1 MNNPDAP
8 EDLNPA
14 ADEHLAPK
22 NGGCVQQ
29 RLLPILSIVFVVVI
43 VGGVLY
49 VYNSNP
55 DLTAKLQEYGYL
67 GAFLISAMLNATVVL
82 PAGNFLVLAALGA
95 AMPSPTFVGLAAA
108 LGAAIGEMTGY
119 LAGFSGRAVL
129 PQHHKWYQRVHGWLD
144 RYGMWAIFGLS
155 AAPLVFDVAGITAG
169 VMRFP
174 ARKFFIACFLG
185 RSILYIILAWA
196 GALGWEQVIDWLAA

>member
-1 MNNPDAP
+1 MSDS
-8 EDLNPA
+8 DLPA
-14 ADEHLAPK
+14 GDQPPVDHHLAEK
-22 NGGCVQQ
+22 GSWVQR
-29 RLLPILSIVFVVVI
+29 RLLPILSIVFVIVV

-49 VYNSNP
+49 IYHNNP
-55 DLTAKLQEYGYL
+55 DLTERLKGYGYL
-67 GAFLISAMLNATVVL
+67 GAFIISALLNATVIL

-95 AMPSPTFVGLAAA
+95 IMPSPTVVGLAAA
-108 LGAAIGEMTGY
+108 VGAAIGEMTGY

-129 PQHHKWYQRVHGWLD
+129 PQHHKWYQRVHDWLN

-185 RSILYIILAWA
+185 RSVLYILLAWA
-196 GALGWEQVIDWLAA
+196 GALGWQQVIDWLAA

>member
-1 MNNPDAP
+1 MSNPDSP
-8 EDLNPA
+8 ESFKPP
-14 ADEHLAPK
+14 ADEHLADSS
-22 NGGCVQQ
+22 GWVQR

-55 DLTAKLQEYGYL
+55 DLAERLQEYGYL
-67 GAFLISAMLNATVVL
+67 GAFLISALLNATVVL

-95 AMPSPTFVGLAAA
+95 TMPAPTFVGLAAA

-119 LAGFSGRAVL
+119 LAGFSGRAVV
-129 PQHHKWYQRVHGWLD
+129 PQHHKWYKRVHGWLD

-155 AAPLVFDVAGITAG
+155 AAPLIFDVAGITAG

-185 RSILYIILAWA
+185 RSILYIFLAWA
-196 GALGWEQVIDWLAA
+196 GALGWDQVIDWLAA